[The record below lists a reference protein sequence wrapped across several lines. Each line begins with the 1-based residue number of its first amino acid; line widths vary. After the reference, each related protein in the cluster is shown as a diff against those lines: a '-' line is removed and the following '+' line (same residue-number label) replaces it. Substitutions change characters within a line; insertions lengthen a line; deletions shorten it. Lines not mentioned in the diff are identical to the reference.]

1 MVAEG
6 RAFKSRVFEY
16 LINLFGIP
24 LTHMVME
31 KSPKIQG
38 NEWHVEELKANNYD
52 TQYWTGRLEDGKP

>member
-38 NEWHVEELKANNYD
+38 NE
-52 TQYWTGRLEDGKP
+52 